1 MFLVLKA
8 LRRPITVLVAVIA
21 IVLSA
26 GLAIRSAPVDIFPD
40 LGVPVIYVVQPYGGM
55 SPAQMEGQ
63 IVGYYEYHF
72 LYIAG
77 IEHIESSSIQG
88 MAMLKLYFHPGTNI
102 AQSMAQVTA
111 MAFRATS
118 FMPPGTLPPFIV
130 RFDAGS
136 IPVGQLVFSSPS
148 RSEAEI
154 QDLALYR
161 VRPLLATLPGVSA
174 PPPSGG
180 KVRTIVAYV
189 DPDRMRAYRISPEEI
204 AATVARENLTLPAG
218 NARIGDYTT
227 IASTNAMVEKPADL
241 GNIPLRTGAGP
252 TVFLRD
258 LARIEDGA
266 DIVYNL
272 ALVNGHRTVYMPLT
286 KRADASTLEV
296 VNNIKAALP
305 RMRAQVPD
313 DVKVDLEFDQS
324 IYVKNAMRGLAT
336 EGILGAVLTSL
347 MVLLFLANWRSALI
361 VILTIP
367 FSVLAALVGLRLSG
381 QTLNIMTLGGLALAI
396 GILVDEA
403 TVAIEN
409 FHTHLGRGKP
419 ASLAVVHSMREVML
433 PRFLAML
440 CVIAVFIPSL
450 FMVGIGRALFPPLA
464 LAVAFAMIASYLL
477 SSTLVPVLSVL
488 LFRNRTS
495 AEVKRPEGRFER
507 LRDRYGRV
515 CHTLVRRPALVLA
528 GYLLVLAI
536 ILVPAALLIRTELFP
551 RVDAGQVQIRIRGPA
566 GTRLERTEETVRR
579 TEAILREEAG
589 TGFVD
594 LTLANIGTPAWS
606 YPVNGVFVWNSGPH
620 EALLMASLKPGKRPS
635 ITTLEARLR
644 QRLATEMPDVR
655 FSFEAGDIVSQ
666 VLNFG
671 APTPINVT
679 VSGNKLAETR
689 AFTEK
694 LADELRRSP
703 SLRDVQMPQALDYP
717 SVEVKIDRERA
728 GQLGVT
734 VDRIGRSVVAATSS
748 SVLVTP
754 NFWVAPATGV
764 PYRVAIRVPENQID
778 SLEALRNLPIM
789 LDGSPRPLLTDVATV
804 ARGVT
809 PGELD
814 HLNSQR
820 MLSVTANVVG
830 NDLARAGHEVA
841 AALERTGEV
850 PRGATVSVRG
860 QVEQMQKTL
869 DSLKQG
875 LLMAVVVVLL
885 LLTANFQSLRDALIV
900 LSTVP
905 AVLAGVALML
915 LATGTTL
922 NVESLM
928 GTIMSIGVSLANALL
943 LVTFARDRREAGEQ
957 PATAA
962 VAAASG
968 RLRPVLMTSLAMI
981 AGMLPMAFGWGEGG
995 EQTAPLGRA
1004 VIGGLAA
1011 SLVATLGML
1020 PAMYALGTRKGAWR
1034 SPSLAPEDPAGGAPR
1049 VTAPE
1054 GWVQ

>member
-1 MFLVLKA
+1 MWFVLKA
-8 LRRPITVLVAVIA
+8 LRRPVTILVAVLA

-26 GLAIRSAPVDIFPD
+26 GLAIRGAPVDIFPD

-102 AQSMAQVTA
+102 AQSLAQVTA

-118 FMPPGTLPPFIV
+118 FMPAGTLPPFIV

-154 QDLALYR
+154 QDMALYK

-180 KVRTIVAYV
+180 KIRTIVAYV
-189 DPDRMRAYRISPEEI
+189 DPDRMRAYRISPDQI
-204 AATVARENLTLPAG
+204 AATLGHENLTLPAG
-218 NARIGDYTT
+218 NARIGDFTT
-227 IASTNAMVEKPADL
+227 IAATNAMVEKPTDL
-241 GNIPLRTGAGP
+241 GSIPLRTGAGP

-258 LARIEDGA
+258 VARIEDGA
-266 DIVYNL
+266 DIVYNI
-272 ALVNGHRTVYMPLT
+272 ALVNGRRTVYMPLT

-296 VNNIKAALP
+296 VSNIKTALP
-305 RMRAQVPD
+305 RMRAQVPE
-313 DVKVDLEFDQS
+313 DVKVELEFDQS
-324 IYVKNAMRGLAT
+324 IYVKNAIRGLAT
-336 EGILGAVLTSL
+336 EGVLGALLTSL
-347 MVLLFLANWRSALI
+347 MVLLFLGNWRSALI

-367 FSVLAALVGLRLSG
+367 LSVLAALVGLRLSG

-409 FHTHLGRGKP
+409 FHTHLGQGKP

-433 PRFLAML
+433 PRLLAML
-440 CVIAVFIPSL
+440 CVIAVFIPAL

-464 LAVAFAMIASYLL
+464 MAVAFAMVASYLL

-488 LFRNRTS
+488 LFRDQTS
-495 AEVKRPEGRFER
+495 TTVEGREGRFER
-507 LRDRYGRV
+507 FRDRYGRL
-515 CHTLVRRPALVLA
+515 CRAGVRRPWLVIAMYVVGLA
-528 GYLLVLAI
+528 MVAI
-536 ILVPAALLIRTELFP
+536 PAFGIRTELFP
-551 RVDAGQVQIRIRGPA
+551 RVDAGQMQIRIRGPA

-579 TEAILREEAG
+579 TEEVLREEAG
-589 TGFVD
+589 KGFVD
-594 LTLANIGTPAWS
+594 LTLANVGNPPWS
-606 YPVNGVFVWNSGPH
+606 YPVNGVFVWNSGPQ
-620 EALLMASLKPGKRPS
+620 EALLMAALKPGKRPS
-635 ITTLEARLR
+635 IPVLEARLR
-644 QRLATEMPDVR
+644 KRLAAEMPDVH

-671 APTPINVT
+671 ASTPINVT

-703 SLRDVQMPQALDYP
+703 SLRDVQIPQALDYP
-717 SVEVKIDRERA
+717 SVDIKIDRERA

-734 VDRIGRSVVAATSS
+734 VDQIGRSVVAATSS

-764 PYRVAIRVPENQID
+764 PYRVAIRVPENQIN
-778 SLEALRNLPIM
+778 SLDALKNLPIM
-789 LDGSPRPLLTDVATV
+789 PDGALRPLLSDVATV
-804 ARGVT
+804 LPGVT
-809 PGELD
+809 AGELD

-820 MLSVTANVVG
+820 MLSVTANVAG
-830 NDLARAGHEVA
+830 NDLARAGREVA
-841 AALERTGEV
+841 AALERTGPA

-860 QVEQMQKTL
+860 QVEQMRKTL
-869 DSLKQG
+869 DSLKEG
-875 LLMAVVVVLL
+875 LILAVVVVLL

-905 AVLAGVALML
+905 AVLGGVALVL

-928 GTIMSIGVSLANALL
+928 GAIMSIGVSVANALL
-943 LVTFARDRREAGEQ
+943 LVTFARERRQRGDE
-957 PATAA
+957 PRDAA
-962 VAAASG
+962 LAAASS

-981 AGMLPMAFGWGEGG
+981 AGMVPMALGFGEGG

-1020 PAMYALGTRKGAWR
+1020 PAMYALGARKGAWR
-1034 SPSLAPEDPAGGAPR
+1034 SPSLAPEETEHGTPR
-1049 VTAPE
+1049 VPAPE

>member
-1 MFLVLKA
+1 M
-8 LRRPITVLVAVIA
+8 
-21 IVLSA
+21 
-26 GLAIRSAPVDIFPD
+26 
-40 LGVPVIYVVQPYGGM
+40 
-55 SPAQMEGQ
+55 
-63 IVGYYEYHF
+63 
-72 LYIAG
+72 
-77 IEHIESSSIQG
+77 
-88 MAMLKLYFHPGTNI
+88 
-102 AQSMAQVTA
+102 
-111 MAFRATS
+111 
-118 FMPPGTLPPFIV
+118 
-130 RFDAGS
+130 
-136 IPVGQLVFSSPS
+136 
-148 RSEAEI
+148 
-154 QDLALYR
+154 
-161 VRPLLATLPGVSA
+161 
-174 PPPSGG
+174 
-180 KVRTIVAYV
+180 
-189 DPDRMRAYRISPEEI
+189 
-204 AATVARENLTLPAG
+204 
-218 NARIGDYTT
+218 
-227 IASTNAMVEKPADL
+227 
-241 GNIPLRTGAGP
+241 
-252 TVFLRD
+252 
-258 LARIEDGA
+258 
-266 DIVYNL
+266 
-272 ALVNGHRTVYMPLT
+272 
-286 KRADASTLEV
+286 
-296 VNNIKAALP
+296 
-305 RMRAQVPD
+305 
-313 DVKVDLEFDQS
+313 
-324 IYVKNAMRGLAT
+324 
-336 EGILGAVLTSL
+336 
-347 MVLLFLANWRSALI
+347 
-361 VILTIP
+361 
-367 FSVLAALVGLRLSG
+367 
-381 QTLNIMTLGGLALAI
+381 
-396 GILVDEA
+396 
-403 TVAIEN
+403 
-409 FHTHLGRGKP
+409 
-419 ASLAVVHSMREVML
+419 
-433 PRFLAML
+433 
-440 CVIAVFIPSL
+440 
-450 FMVGIGRALFPPLA
+450 
-464 LAVAFAMIASYLL
+464 
-477 SSTLVPVLSVL
+477 
-488 LFRNRTS
+488 
-495 AEVKRPEGRFER
+495 
-507 LRDRYGRV
+507 
-515 CHTLVRRPALVLA
+515 
-528 GYLLVLAI
+528 
-536 ILVPAALLIRTELFP
+536 
-551 RVDAGQVQIRIRGPA
+551 QIRIRAPA

-579 TEAILREEAG
+579 AEAILREEAG
-589 TGFVD
+589 PGFVD
-594 LTLANIGTPAWS
+594 LTLANIGNPPWS

-635 ITTLEARLR
+635 ISVLEARLR
-644 QRLATEMPDVR
+644 RRLAAEMPDVH

-748 SVLVTP
+748 SVLITP

-778 SLEALRNLPIM
+778 SLDALRNLPIM
-789 LDGSPRPLLTDVATV
+789 PDGSPRPLLTDVATV
-804 ARGVT
+804 AQGVT

-830 NDLARAGHEVA
+830 NDLAQAGREVL
-841 AALERTGEV
+841 AALKRSGEA

-875 LLMAVVVVLL
+875 LILAVVVVLL
-885 LLTANFQSLRDALIV
+885 LLTASFQSLRDALIV

-905 AVLAGVALML
+905 AVLAGVAVML

-928 GTIMSIGVSLANALL
+928 GAIMSIGVSVANALL

-962 VAAASG
+962 VSAASG

-1034 SPSLAPEDPAGGAPR
+1034 SPSLAPEDPVGGAPHMN
-1049 VTAPE
+1049 AAE
-1054 GWVQ
+1054 GWPQ